1 MLLYLE
7 RDKYIPLYK
16 WVYNT
21 DRFIYACCHT
31 FEKKHCE
38 HQNNKQNMEK
48 WNELCFILSE
58 SIPSNAS
65 EQVFELKVI
74 QAFEKLG
81 WSHFKGEISV
91 RENIQLGASNRIM
104 PDIIIKS
111 DDTNLFV
118 IEVKNPSADLKN
130 PSYQNQLS
138 SYMRML
144 RLNFG
149 ILIGN
154 EIKIFVDGSLVDS
167 NQSEL
172 LERISFKKDNP
183 QGLNFINLFQKETFS
198 YENIEKY
205 IQKKIKSIKENQTVE
220 NLKNEI
226 TTTEYSEYLKNEL
239 KNKLLREHSESVVE
253 KVLEDFKIKVYD
265 STQTEIQR
273 TIYVQSP
280 QNDSDNYSVTS
291 KELELSKIYKKVPVW
306 FNKPNQKNSQI
317 LITYMKLREEKT
329 PVTFFELEKACQ
341 RISNFR
347 SSYQAMKTIS
357 ERNNAKVFDEVGKI
371 ISLWEPGKSFVEKEY
386 ERYLRR
392 NSG

>member
-1 MLLYLE
+1 MFNRKVSVSKSATILIL
-7 RDKYIPLYK
+7 
-16 WVYNT
+16 
-21 DRFIYACCHT
+21 DRFNLN
-31 FEKKHCE
+31 E
-38 HQNNKQNMEK
+38 HSNNKEKIQNMEK

-65 EQVFELKVI
+65 EQLFELKVI

-91 RENIQLGASNRIM
+91 RENIQLGASNRVT

-111 DDTNLFV
+111 DNTNLFV

-130 PSYQNQLS
+130 PSFQNQLS

-172 LERISFKKDNP
+172 LEKISFKKDNQ

-198 YENIEKY
+198 YENIERY
-205 IQKKIKSIKENQTVE
+205 IQKKIKNIKENQTVE
-220 NLKNEI
+220 TLKNEI
-226 TTTEYSEYLKNEL
+226 TKTEYSDYLKNEL
-239 KNKLLREHSESVVE
+239 KNKLLKEHNESVVE

-265 STQTEIQR
+265 STQTEIER
-273 TIYVQSP
+273 TIYVQNP
-280 QNDSDNYSVTS
+280 QIDSENYNGTT
-291 KELELSKIYKKVPVW
+291 KEIELAKIYKKVPVW

-317 LITYMKLREEKT
+317 LINYMKLREQKT
-329 PVTFFELEKACQ
+329 PVTFFELEKSCE
-341 RISNFR
+341 RIANFR

-357 ERNNAKVFDEVGKI
+357 ERNNAKVFDEVGRI

-386 ERYLRR
+386 ERFLRR
-392 NSG
+392 NNG

>member
-1 MLLYLE
+1 
-7 RDKYIPLYK
+7 
-16 WVYNT
+16 
-21 DRFIYACCHT
+21 
-31 FEKKHCE
+31 
-38 HQNNKQNMEK
+38 MEK

-81 WSHFKGEISV
+81 WSHFKREISV

-111 DDTNLFV
+111 DEANLFV

-144 RLNFG
+144 RLDFG

-183 QGLNFINLFQKETFS
+183 KGLEFINLFQKETFS
-198 YENIEKY
+198 YENIKRY
-205 IQKKIKSIKENQTVE
+205 IQRKIESIKENQTVE
-220 NLKNEI
+220 NLK
-226 TTTEYSEYLKNEL
+226 
-239 KNKLLREHSESVVE
+239 
-253 KVLEDFKIKVYD
+253 
-265 STQTEIQR
+265 
-273 TIYVQSP
+273 
-280 QNDSDNYSVTS
+280 
-291 KELELSKIYKKVPVW
+291 KK
-306 FNKPNQKNSQI
+306 KSQQVNI
-317 LITYMKLREEKT
+317 L
-329 PVTFFELEKACQ
+329 TF
-341 RISNFR
+341 
-347 SSYQAMKTIS
+347 
-357 ERNNAKVFDEVGKI
+357 
-371 ISLWEPGKSFVEKEY
+371 
-386 ERYLRR
+386 
-392 NSG
+392 

>member
-1 MLLYLE
+1 
-7 RDKYIPLYK
+7 
-16 WVYNT
+16 
-21 DRFIYACCHT
+21 
-31 FEKKHCE
+31 
-38 HQNNKQNMEK
+38 MEK

-81 WSHFKGEISV
+81 WSHFKKEISV
-91 RENIQLGASNRIM
+91 RENIQLGASNRIT

-111 DDTNLFV
+111 DNTNLFV

-154 EIKIFVDGSLVDS
+154 EIKIFVDGSLVGS

-172 LERISFKKDNP
+172 LEKISFRKDNP

-205 IQKKIKSIKENQTVE
+205 IQKKIETIKENQTIE
-220 NLKNEI
+220 KLKNEI
-226 TTTEYSEYLKNEL
+226 KTAKYSEFLKLQL
-239 KNKLLREHSESVVE
+239 KNKLMEEVSERVVE
-253 KVLEDFKIKVYD
+253 KVLEDFKIKIYD
-265 STQTEIQR
+265 SNQTEIQQ
-273 TIYVQSP
+273 TVFVQNIKNGLENLSA
-280 QNDSDNYSVTS
+280 TS
-291 KELELSKIYKKVPVW
+291 KELELAKIYKKVPVW
-306 FNKPNQKNSQI
+306 FHKPNQKNSQI
-317 LITYMKLREEKT
+317 LINYMKLREQKT
-329 PVTFFELEKACQ
+329 PVTFFELEKACE
-341 RISNFR
+341 RIENFR

-357 ERNNAKVFDEVGKI
+357 DRNNAKVFDEVGQI
-371 ISLWEPGKSFVEKEY
+371 ISLWEAGKSFIEKEY
-386 ERYLRR
+386 EKYLKRI
-392 NSG
+392 S

>member
-1 MLLYLE
+1 
-7 RDKYIPLYK
+7 
-16 WVYNT
+16 
-21 DRFIYACCHT
+21 
-31 FEKKHCE
+31 
-38 HQNNKQNMEK
+38 MEK

-58 SIPSNAS
+58 SIPANAS

-81 WSHFKGEISV
+81 WSHFKKEISV

-130 PSYQNQLS
+130 PTYQNQLS

-154 EIKIFVDGSLVDS
+154 EIKIFVDGSLVGS

-198 YENIEKY
+198 NENIEQY
-205 IQKKIKSIKENQTVE
+205 IQRKIETIKENQTVE

-226 TTTEYSEYLKNEL
+226 TTNEYSEYLKNEL
-239 KNKLLREHSESVVE
+239 KNKLLREHSQIVVE
-253 KVLEDFKIKVYD
+253 KVLEDIKIKVYD
-265 STQTEIQR
+265 STQTEIQK
-273 TIYVQSP
+273 TIYVQNP
-280 QNDSDNYSVTS
+280 ANGSDNYNGTS
-291 KELELSKIYKKVPVW
+291 KELELAKIYKKVPVW

-317 LITYMKLREEKT
+317 LINYMKLREEKT
-329 PVTFFELEKACQ
+329 PVTIFELEKACE
-341 RISNFR
+341 RIRNFS
-347 SSYQAMKTIS
+347 SSYHAMKNIS
-357 ERNNAKVFDEVGKI
+357 ERNNAKVFDEVGRI
-371 ISLWEPGKSFVEKEY
+371 ISLWEPAKSFVEKEY
-386 ERYLRR
+386 EKYLRR
-392 NSG
+392 NGG

>member
-1 MLLYLE
+1 
-7 RDKYIPLYK
+7 
-16 WVYNT
+16 
-21 DRFIYACCHT
+21 
-31 FEKKHCE
+31 
-38 HQNNKQNMEK
+38 MEK

-81 WSHFKGEISV
+81 WSHFRREISV
-91 RENIQLGASNRIM
+91 RENIQLGASNRIT

-118 IEVKNPSADLKN
+118 IEVKNPSVDLKN
-130 PSYQNQLS
+130 PNYQNQLS

-154 EIKIFVDGSLVDS
+154 EIKIFVEGSLVGS

-172 LERISFKKDNP
+172 LERIPFEKDN
-183 QGLNFINLFQKETFS
+183 QKGLNFINLFQKETFS
-198 YENIEKY
+198 YDNIEKY
-205 IQKKIKSIKENQTVE
+205 IQNKIETIKENQTIE

-226 TTTEYSEYLKNEL
+226 KKREYSEFLKKEL
-239 KNKLLREHSESVVE
+239 KNKLLRENSESLVA

-273 TIYVQSP
+273 TIYVQNRQDGSE
-280 QNDSDNYSVTS
+280 NYNGTS
-291 KELELSKIYKKVPVW
+291 KEIELAKIHKKVPVW
-306 FNKPNQKNSQI
+306 FKKPHQKNSQI
-317 LITYMKLREEKT
+317 LINYMKLREQKT
-329 PVTFFELEKACQ
+329 PVTFFELEKACNKIQ
-341 RISNFR
+341 NFR
-347 SSYQAMKTIS
+347 SSYQGMKTIS

-371 ISLWEPGKSFVEKEY
+371 ISLWEPTRSFVEKEY
-386 ERYLRR
+386 ERYLRTR
-392 NSG
+392 NK

>member
-1 MLLYLE
+1 
-7 RDKYIPLYK
+7 
-16 WVYNT
+16 
-21 DRFIYACCHT
+21 
-31 FEKKHCE
+31 
-38 HQNNKQNMEK
+38 MEK

-65 EQVFELKVI
+65 EQIFELKVI

-81 WSHFKGEISV
+81 WSHFKREISV
-91 RENIQLGASNRIM
+91 RENIQLGASGRIT

-154 EIKIFVDGSLVDS
+154 EIKIFVDGSLVGS

-198 YENIEKY
+198 YENIERY
-205 IQKKIKSIKENQTVE
+205 IQKKIKNIKENQTVE

-226 TTTEYSEYLKNEL
+226 TKTEYSEYLKNEL
-239 KNKLLREHSESVVE
+239 KNKLLREHNESVVE

-265 STQTEIQR
+265 STQTEIQQ

-280 QNDSDNYSVTS
+280 QNDSENYNGTS
-291 KELELSKIYKKVPVW
+291 QELELAKIYKKIPVW
-306 FNKPNQKNSQI
+306 FNKPSQKNSQI
-317 LITYMKLREEKT
+317 LINYMKLREQKT
-329 PVTFFELEKACQ
+329 PVTFFELEKSCE
-341 RISNFR
+341 RIANFR

-357 ERNNAKVFDEVGKI
+357 ERNNAKVFDEVGRI

-386 ERYLRR
+386 QRYLRR
-392 NSG
+392 ING

>member
-1 MLLYLE
+1 
-7 RDKYIPLYK
+7 
-16 WVYNT
+16 
-21 DRFIYACCHT
+21 
-31 FEKKHCE
+31 
-38 HQNNKQNMEK
+38 MEK

-58 SIPSNAS
+58 SIPANAS

-81 WSHFKGEISV
+81 WSHFKKEISV
-91 RENIQLGASNRIM
+91 RENIQLGASNRIT

-154 EIKIFVDGSLVDS
+154 EIKIFVDGSLVGS

-183 QGLNFINLFQKETFS
+183 KGLNFINLFQKETFS
-198 YENIEKY
+198 NENIEQY
-205 IQKKIKSIKENQTVE
+205 IQKKIETIKENQTVE
-220 NLKNEI
+220 NLRKEI
-226 TTTEYSEYLKNEL
+226 TTTEYSDYLKSKL
-239 KNKLLREHSESVVE
+239 KSKLLKEYNENIVE
-253 KVLEDFKIKVYD
+253 KILEDFKIKIYD

-273 TIYVQSP
+273 TIFMQSP
-280 QNDSDNYSVTS
+280 QQASQNYDGTLEEI
-291 KELELSKIYKKVPVW
+291 ELEKIYKKVPVW
-306 FNKPNQKNSQI
+306 FRKPNQKNSQI
-317 LITYMKLREEKT
+317 LIKYMKLREQKT
-329 PVTFFELEKACQ
+329 PVTFFELEKACE
-341 RISNFR
+341 RIKYFR
-347 SSYQAMKTIS
+347 SSYQAMKMIS
-357 ERNNAKVFDEVGKI
+357 ERNNAKVFDEVGRI
-371 ISLWEPGKSFVEKEY
+371 ISLWELAKSFVEKEY
-386 ERYLRR
+386 EKYLTRT
-392 NSG
+392 SG

>member
-1 MLLYLE
+1 
-7 RDKYIPLYK
+7 
-16 WVYNT
+16 
-21 DRFIYACCHT
+21 
-31 FEKKHCE
+31 
-38 HQNNKQNMEK
+38 MEK

-81 WSHFKGEISV
+81 WSHFKKEISV
-91 RENIQLGASNRIM
+91 RENIQLGAANRIT

-111 DDTNLFV
+111 NDTNLFV

-154 EIKIFVDGSLVDS
+154 EIKIYVDGSLVGS

-172 LERISFKKDNP
+172 LEAISFKKDNP
-183 QGLNFINLFQKETFS
+183 KGLNFINLFQKETFS

-205 IQKKIKSIKENQTVE
+205 IQNKIEIIKENQTVE
-220 NLKNEI
+220 NLKKEI
-226 TTTEYSEYLKNEL
+226 TTRQYSDYLKNKL
-239 KNKLLREHSESVVE
+239 KNKLLEEHSENIVE
-253 KVLEDFKIKVYD
+253 KVLEDFKIKIYD
-265 STQTEIQR
+265 STQIEVQR
-273 TIYVQSP
+273 TIHVTNSR
-280 QNDSDNYSVTS
+280 NDSDDYHGTS
-291 KELELSKIYKKVPVW
+291 KEFELSKIYKKVPVW
-306 FNKPNQKNSQI
+306 FNKPSQKNSQI
-317 LITYMKLREEKT
+317 LINYMKLREQKT
-329 PVTFFELEKACQ
+329 PVTFFELEKACE
-341 RISNFR
+341 RVSNFR

-357 ERNNAKVFDEVGKI
+357 ERNNAKVFDEVGRI

-386 ERYLRR
+386 EKYLRR
-392 NSG
+392 NGV

>member
-1 MLLYLE
+1 
-7 RDKYIPLYK
+7 
-16 WVYNT
+16 
-21 DRFIYACCHT
+21 
-31 FEKKHCE
+31 
-38 HQNNKQNMEK
+38 MEK

-58 SIPSNAS
+58 SIPANAS

-81 WSHFKGEISV
+81 WSHFKKEISV
-91 RENIQLGASNRIM
+91 RENIQLGASNRIT

-111 DDTNLFV
+111 NDTNLFV

-130 PSYQNQLS
+130 PTYQNQLS

-154 EIKIFVDGSLVDS
+154 EIKIYVDGSLVGS

-172 LERISFKKDNP
+172 LERITFKKDNP

-198 YENIEKY
+198 YENIERY
-205 IQKKIKSIKENQTVE
+205 IQKKIESIKENQTVE

-239 KNKLLREHSESVVE
+239 KNKLLREHSESVIE
-253 KVLEDFKIKVYD
+253 KVLVDFKVKIYD

-273 TIYVQSP
+273 TIFVQNP
-280 QNDSDNYSVTS
+280 QNSSDDYNGTS
-291 KELELSKIYKKVPVW
+291 KEIELAKIYKKVPVW

-317 LITYMKLREEKT
+317 LINYMKLRE
-329 PVTFFELEKACQ
+329 Q
-341 RISNFR
+341 
-347 SSYQAMKTIS
+347 
-357 ERNNAKVFDEVGKI
+357 KVDMDNMIRQIVLDE
-371 ISLWEPGKSFVEKEY
+371 
-386 ERYLRR
+386 
-392 NSG
+392 

>member
-1 MLLYLE
+1 
-7 RDKYIPLYK
+7 
-16 WVYNT
+16 
-21 DRFIYACCHT
+21 
-31 FEKKHCE
+31 
-38 HQNNKQNMEK
+38 MEK

-58 SIPSNAS
+58 SIPANAS

-81 WSHFKGEISV
+81 WSHFKKEISV
-91 RENIQLGASNRIM
+91 RENIQLGASNRIT

-111 DDTNLFV
+111 NDTNLFV

-130 PSYQNQLS
+130 PTYQNQLS

-154 EIKIFVDGSLVDS
+154 EIKIYVDGSLVGS

-172 LERISFKKDNP
+172 LERITFKKDNP

-198 YENIEKY
+198 YENIERY
-205 IQKKIKSIKENQTVE
+205 IQKKIESIKENQTVE

-239 KNKLLREHSESVVE
+239 KNKLLREHSESVIE
-253 KVLEDFKIKVYD
+253 KVLVDFKVKIYD

-273 TIYVQSP
+273 TIFVQNP
-280 QNDSDNYSVTS
+280 QNSSDDYNGTS
-291 KELELSKIYKKVPVW
+291 KEIELAKIYKKVPVW
-306 FNKPNQKNSQI
+306 FEKPHQKNSQI
-317 LITYMKLREEKT
+317 LINYMKLREQKT
-329 PVTFFELEKACQ
+329 PVTFFELEKACE
-341 RISNFR
+341 RVSNFR

-357 ERNNAKVFDEVGKI
+357 ERNNAKVFDEVGRI

-386 ERYLRR
+386 ERYLKR
-392 NSG
+392 NAG

>member
-1 MLLYLE
+1 
-7 RDKYIPLYK
+7 
-16 WVYNT
+16 
-21 DRFIYACCHT
+21 
-31 FEKKHCE
+31 
-38 HQNNKQNMEK
+38 MEK

-81 WSHFKGEISV
+81 WSHFKREISV

-111 DDTNLFV
+111 GDTNLFV

-144 RLNFG
+144 RLNLG

-154 EIKIFVDGSLVDS
+154 EIKIFVDGSLVGS

-183 QGLNFINLFQKETFS
+183 QGLNFINLFQKDTFS
-198 YENIEKY
+198 NENIENY
-205 IQKKIKSIKENQTVE
+205 IQKKIETIKENKIVE
-220 NLKNEI
+220 DLKNEI
-226 TTTEYSEYLKNEL
+226 TKIEYSEYLKTEL
-239 KNKLLREHSESVVE
+239 KNKLLIEHSESVVE
-253 KVLEDFKIKVYD
+253 KVVEDFKIKIYD
-265 STQTEIQR
+265 STQTEIER
-273 TIYVQSP
+273 TINVQNS
-280 QNDSDNYSVTS
+280 QSDSENYSGTS
-291 KELELSKIYKKVPVW
+291 KEFELAKIYKKVPVW
-306 FNKPNQKNSQI
+306 FSKSNQKNSQI
-317 LITYMKLREEKT
+317 LIAYMKLREEKT
-329 PVTFFELEKACQ
+329 PVTFFELEKTCQ

-347 SSYQAMKTIS
+347 SIYQGMKTIS

-371 ISLWEPGKSFVEKEY
+371 ISLWDPGKSFVEKEY
-386 ERYLRR
+386 EKYLRR
-392 NSG
+392 NKG

>member
-1 MLLYLE
+1 
-7 RDKYIPLYK
+7 
-16 WVYNT
+16 
-21 DRFIYACCHT
+21 
-31 FEKKHCE
+31 
-38 HQNNKQNMEK
+38 MEK

-91 RENIQLGASNRIM
+91 RENIQLGASNRIT

-154 EIKIFVDGSLVDS
+154 EIKIFIDGSLVDS

-172 LERISFKKDNP
+172 LERIPFKKDNQ

-205 IQKKIKSIKENQTVE
+205 IQKKIKTIKENQTVE
-220 NLKNEI
+220 RLKSEI
-226 TTTEYSEYLKNEL
+226 TKTEYSEYLKTEL
-239 KNKLLREHSESVVE
+239 KNKLLKEHGENIVD
-253 KVLEDFKIKVYD
+253 KVLEDFKIKIYD
-265 STQTEIQR
+265 STQTEAQR

-280 QNDSDNYSVTS
+280 QSDSGSYNGTI
-291 KELELSKIYKKVPVW
+291 KEIELAKIYKKYL
-306 FNKPNQKNSQI
+306 FGSINRIK
-317 LITYMKLREEKT
+317 KT
-329 PVTFFELEKACQ
+329 V
-341 RISNFR
+341 
-347 SSYQAMKTIS
+347 
-357 ERNNAKVFDEVGKI
+357 
-371 ISLWEPGKSFVEKEY
+371 
-386 ERYLRR
+386 RY
-392 NSG
+392 

>member
-1 MLLYLE
+1 
-7 RDKYIPLYK
+7 
-16 WVYNT
+16 
-21 DRFIYACCHT
+21 
-31 FEKKHCE
+31 
-38 HQNNKQNMEK
+38 MEK

-81 WSHFKGEISV
+81 WSHFKKEISV

-154 EIKIFVDGSLVDS
+154 EIKIFVDGSLVGS

-172 LERISFKKDNP
+172 LEKISFKKDNP
-183 QGLNFINLFQKETFS
+183 KGLNFINLFQKETFS

-205 IQKKIKSIKENQTVE
+205 IQKKIETIKENQTVE
-220 NLKNEI
+220 NLKKEI
-226 TTTEYSEYLKNEL
+226 TTTEYSDYL
-239 KNKLLREHSESVVE
+239 KNKLKSKLSEEYSEEIVE
-253 KVLEDFKIKVYD
+253 KVLEDFKIKIYD
-265 STQTEIQR
+265 STQTQTEVQR
-273 TIYVQSP
+273 TIYVQNP
-280 QNDSDNYSVTS
+280 QNDSENYNGTT
-291 KELELSKIYKKVPVW
+291 KEIELAKIYKKVPVW

-317 LITYMKLREEKT
+317 LINYMKLREQKT
-329 PVTFFELEKACQ
+329 PVTFYELEKACE
-341 RISNFR
+341 RIANFR

-371 ISLWEPGKSFVEKEY
+371 ISLWEYGKSFVEKEY
-386 ERYLRR
+386 EKYLKR